1 MSLLGLIHLFSNAP
15 EHLPSLSTLQISI
28 FRTSYPAKNQHRSFC
43 QGETNSSLR
52 FLKRKQRQ
60 IFSSALAWSL
70 SWINPININTFR
82 VGFTSGLASDDP
94 GDFPGQ
100 PRRPSPLVFVF
111 ISPSS
116 PPDSRSPAGTAGFRA
131 GAGSAA
137 QRSARG
143 ALPRETQPPAEIV
156 PGHPAGKPTPHHTPP
171 RPVSATGP
179 GQRPRPPGAQ
189 LGASPAPH
197 PAHRTPLHSAQR
209 SAPHPSHRTRA
220 SRQSHPAQHRSP
232 HRTPRIP
239 PRAERRTPRS
249 AAPRAALRAPRSPPR
264 REHTAGHAPA
274 SRAAPP
280 CFPGCLSA
288 PNACRPLSRPEEGLA
303 QPGRPRPAPP
313 GAGARGAPPGLGEPP
328 LPAQLHDHR
337 PSPRCFS
344 LEGSPLLFS
353 TLLSRAIFP
362 PPPPPLPKLIRTP
375 AGACRWGIPA
385 QPRRGSPRGLAPC
398 S

>member
-1 MSLLGLIHLFSNAP
+1 MIQEIFPGSLGDLPLLFLFSFHPLPHQTPAP
-15 EHLPSLSTLQISI
+15 
-28 FRTSYPAKNQHRSFC
+28 
-43 QGETNSSLR
+43 
-52 FLKRKQRQ
+52 QRAPLGSEQ
-60 IFSSALAWSL
+60 AL
-70 SWINPININTFR
+70 
-82 VGFTSGLASDDP
+82 V
-94 GDFPGQ
+94 
-100 PRRPSPLVFVF
+100 
-111 ISPSS
+111 
-116 PPDSRSPAGTAGFRA
+116 
-131 GAGSAA
+131 A
-137 QRSARG
+137 QRSA
-143 ALPRETQPPAEIV
+143 PREGLCPEKRSRPPKSSRAILRES
-156 PGHPAGKPTPHHTPP
+156 PHTPHHTPP

-353 TLLSRAIFP
+353 TLLSRAIFS

-375 AGACRWGIPA
+375 AGACR
-385 QPRRGSPRGLAPC
+385 
-398 S
+398 